1 MTENN
6 KTTSTTTGTGPHTT
20 TGPGPGTTP
29 GPGPGTTPGPG
40 PGTVT
45 GPGAGSPATSRRAL
59 LLAAGSAGAAAV
71 LNAACAGPSRTQA
84 VSGQPSAS
92 PPPTPAL
99 PGTGT
104 TPAPACVLAVQA
116 GAGPYYLDLDL
127 VRSDITQD
135 RSGVPLRLDL
145 TVVRVPDGCRPLA
158 AAGVEVWHADAAGHY
173 STGKD
178 TFLRGT
184 QITDHTGQCV
194 FHTIVP
200 GWYAGLAP
208 HIHFKVRPDPHTETT
223 SQFFFPENLLTRI
236 YTHQPYARRT
246 PPEHPNQH
254 DSHYRT
260 AAKTMTLPLT
270 PHKNGYR
277 AAYTIGIT

>member
-1 MTENN
+1 MTEND
-6 KTTSTTTGTGPHTT
+6 KTTTSTGTT
-20 TGPGPGTTP
+20 TGPGGS
-29 GPGPGTTPGPG
+29 
-40 PGTVT
+40 
-45 GPGAGSPATSRRAL
+45 AGSPATSRRAL

-71 LNAACAGPSRTQA
+71 LNTACAGPSRTHA
-84 VSGQPSAS
+84 AAGQPTAS
-92 PPPTPAL
+92 PPPPPA
-99 PGTGT
+99 PSGAGT
-104 TPAPACVLAVQA
+104 TPAPACVLAVRA

-127 VRSDITQD
+127 VRSDITQG
-135 RSGVPLRLDL
+135 RTGVPLQLDL
-145 TVVRVPDGCRPLA
+145 TVVRVPDGCRPLT

-184 QITDHTGQCV
+184 QITDRTGHCV

-208 HIHFKVRPDPHTETT
+208 HIHFKVRPDTHTETT
-223 SQFFFPENLLTRI
+223 SQFFFPENLLTQI

-246 PPEHPNQH
+246 PPEHPNQR
-254 DSHYRT
+254 DSRYRA